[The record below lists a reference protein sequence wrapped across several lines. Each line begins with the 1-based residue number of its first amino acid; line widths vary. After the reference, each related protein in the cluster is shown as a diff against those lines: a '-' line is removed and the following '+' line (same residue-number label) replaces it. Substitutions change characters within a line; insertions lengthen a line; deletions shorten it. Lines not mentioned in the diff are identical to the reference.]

1 MRVEMAITD
10 IGFQTFDTY
19 IEIDLYLKESIT
31 FIQDEVEL
39 YIANLGV
46 GILN

>member
-1 MRVEMAITD
+1 MAITD
-10 IGFQTFDTY
+10 ICVQTFDTC
-19 IEIDLYLKESIT
+19 IGTDLYPKESIT